1 MSKCLLAFR
10 HETRNFPFKWPGLS
24 VPKWLLPRFGWPR
37 ILWEGQSRR
46 NRIFGSIA
54 NYWNIGQDQLNF
66 LLPRESL
73 KGGESISG
81 IVVVSH
87 PLPLPSLNSP
97 LERYP
102 FPRWLSTVCNK
113 REIGEA
119 EWRKRGE
126 GKEGRGAFGKQ
137 SYPTRP
143 PPSPRFSSQGRDVC
157 TWANSRCTVPFPR
170 DINFSGSN
178 LRHFSLPPTSSPLA
192 TTKTILLSL
201 SLSLFLCL
209 SSSNERN
216 LRGVSFKKKERGVTS
231 LLSDEIVVTSLRIVC
246 LYLDRVSLRWR

>member
-1 MSKCLLAFR
+1 MSKRLLAFR

-126 GKEGRGAFGKQ
+126 GKGEALSENKVTRLVLPPPRDSRRKGETSALEPTAGAPSPSHEILIFPEVTSATFHSPQ
-137 SYPTRP
+137 PLL
-143 PPSPRFSSQGRDVC
+143 PSPRQRRSF
-157 TWANSRCTVPFPR
+157 
-170 DINFSGSN
+170 
-178 LRHFSLPPTSSPLA
+178 
-192 TTKTILLSL
+192 

-209 SSSNERN
+209 SVFVQREEFERCY
-216 LRGVSFKKKERGVTS
+216 F
-231 LLSDEIVVTSLRIVC
+231 
-246 LYLDRVSLRWR
+246 

>member
-1 MSKCLLAFR
+1 MSKRLLAFR
-10 HETRNFPFKWPGLS
+10 HETRNFPFKCPGLS

-87 PLPLPSLNSP
+87 PLPFPSLNSP

-157 TWANSRCTVPFPR
+157 T
-170 DINFSGSN
+170 
-178 LRHFSLPPTSSPLA
+178 
-192 TTKTILLSL
+192 
-201 SLSLFLCL
+201 
-209 SSSNERN
+209 
-216 LRGVSFKKKERGVTS
+216 
-231 LLSDEIVVTSLRIVC
+231 
-246 LYLDRVSLRWR
+246 

>member
-1 MSKCLLAFR
+1 MSKRLLAFR
-10 HETRNFPFKWPGLS
+10 HETRNFPFKCPGLS
-24 VPKWLLPRFGWPR
+24 APKWLLPRFDWPR
-37 ILWEGQSRR
+37 ILREGQSRR

-157 TWANSRCTVPFPR
+157 T
-170 DINFSGSN
+170 
-178 LRHFSLPPTSSPLA
+178 
-192 TTKTILLSL
+192 
-201 SLSLFLCL
+201 
-209 SSSNERN
+209 
-216 LRGVSFKKKERGVTS
+216 
-231 LLSDEIVVTSLRIVC
+231 
-246 LYLDRVSLRWR
+246 